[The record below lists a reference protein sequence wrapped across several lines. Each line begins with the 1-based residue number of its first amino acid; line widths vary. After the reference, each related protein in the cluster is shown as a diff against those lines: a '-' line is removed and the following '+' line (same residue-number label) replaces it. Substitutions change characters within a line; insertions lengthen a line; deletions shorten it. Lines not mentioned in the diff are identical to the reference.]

1 MAGHPTETSRSS
13 ARLPTGVYLLGFS
26 LFAMGSA
33 EFLLAGVLP
42 AVAANLDATLSSAGF
57 LISAFALG
65 VVIGGPPFA
74 VLSLRWPRRT
84 ALVVTQGVFA
94 ASIAVGLL
102 GNYEVLLLSRVISGV
117 AYAGFFAVASVTAIS
132 LVTPDRNARASGVVV
147 SGLSVAMVAGG
158 PAGTL
163 LGHFTQWRGGFWAV
177 VALTIVGIIGC
188 VVGIPAAKPGN
199 ISTARPSMSREFVT
213 IRKPRLW
220 GIFAITILTT
230 AAYMITFNYLAA
242 MLADIAAI
250 AEIWT
255 PAILA
260 LFGIGAFIG
269 LSIGG
274 RISDQRPHV
283 ALLNGAAAIV
293 ILSVTMVVAIQH
305 AWTVIPT
312 VFLLGIAAFV
322 LNPAI
327 YGRVFAIADDAP
339 TLAGATTVSAFQL
352 GISSTPVLA
361 AIALT
366 QGAALT
372 SVCLIGAAL
381 AATAVP
387 LILIDRARVG
397 HGTRAGPASEIG
409 RAVGTAPEENATAQM
424 NPRRN
429 QPWHTATHHS
439 VSKGVEDSSNAAK
452 PDRSPTLQ
460 PRWGSRGRARR
471 SG

>member
-1 MAGHPTETSRSS
+1 MADNPTETSRSS

-42 AVAANLDATLSSAGF
+42 AVAADLDVTLSSAGF
-57 LISAFALG
+57 LITAFALG
-65 VVIGGPPFA
+65 VMIGGPPFA
-74 VLSLRWPRRT
+74 ALSVRWPRRT

-94 ASIAVGLL
+94 ASIAAGLL
-102 GNYEVLLLSRVISGV
+102 GNYEVLLLTRVISGV

-132 LVTPDRNARASGVVV
+132 LATPDRNARASGVVV
-147 SGLSVAMVAGG
+147 SGLSVAMVVGG
-158 PAGTL
+158 PASTL
-163 LGHFTQWRGGFWAV
+163 LSHFTQWRVGFWAV
-177 VALTIVGIIGC
+177 VVLTVVGIIGC
-188 VVGIPAAKPGN
+188 FLGLPAVGSGN
-199 ISTARPSMSREFVT
+199 ISTARPSVSRELVT

-220 GIFAITILTT
+220 GIYAITVLTT
-230 AAYMITFNYLAA
+230 AAYMITFNYFAA
-242 MLADIAAI
+242 MLADITAI
-250 AEIWT
+250 PDIWI

-274 RISDQRPHV
+274 RISDHRPHL
-283 ALLNGAAAIV
+283 ALLSGAVAIA
-293 ILSVTMVVAIQH
+293 ILSVAMVVAIQH

-312 VFLLGIAAFV
+312 VFVLGIAAFV

-327 YGRVFAIADDAP
+327 YGRVFAIAGDAP

-361 AIALT
+361 AAALT

-387 LILIDRARVG
+387 LVLADRARVDC
-397 HGTRAGPASEIG
+397 GTRAGLASETS
-409 RAVGTAPEENATAQM
+409 RAAGTAPT
-424 NPRRN
+424 
-429 QPWHTATHHS
+429 
-439 VSKGVEDSSNAAK
+439 
-452 PDRSPTLQ
+452 RSPQ
-460 PRWGSRGRARR
+460 SR
-471 SG
+471 